1 MNSNNTTWLS
11 FKGGKYLLSG
21 DHQKKSKKKKKSPTD
36 STQSEPQEPEGKKK
50 RETERILSPALS
62 SSGAFWATQ
71 I

>member
-1 MNSNNTTWLS
+1 MAV
-11 FKGGKYLLSG
+11 FQGGQIFVEWWSSKEK
-21 DHQKKSKKKKKSPTD
+21 QKKKKKSPTD